1 MFVLSQR
8 ARYTL
13 KALLMLSRTQ
23 AGRPLQT
30 TEIARSQ
37 HIPKRFL
44 EVILLELRRHGII
57 HNIRGRDGGYVLT
70 RPATKISLADV
81 IRASDGPLASLPCI
95 GSKAQSRC
103 DDCTHDETCEIQ
115 RILREVWE
123 AASAILEKT
132 SLAET
137 ALLFHAV
144 GRPDTAGQFK
154 IRALPSR

>member
-1 MFVLSQR
+1 MFILSQR

-23 AGRPLQT
+23 AGQLLQA
-30 TEIARSQ
+30 TEIADAQ

-44 EVILLELRRHGII
+44 EIILLELRRHGII

-70 RPATKISLADV
+70 RPATKISLAEV

-103 DDCTHDETCEIQ
+103 DDCTDGETCEIQ

-137 ALLFHAV
+137 AALFPAIE
-144 GRPDTAGQFK
+144 Q
-154 IRALPSR
+154 PSQIERKSNASSR